1 MRTIAGGRTLAA
13 ETEGHELQG
22 HMSYLAL
29 IGGIALLLLC
39 GDLLVRG
46 AVGLAERLGIPAMII
61 GLTVVAFGTSAP
73 ELVVSVEAAL
83 ADAPGIAI
91 GNVVGSNIANVL
103 VVLGLPALIATTECD
118 QTDIV
123 RNSVY
128 VLVASLLFIV
138 LCFLGPLTV
147 WHGILLL
154 ALMVLFL
161 IETGRRAANHRNG
174 SAAKPGCRA
183 EMIEDI
189 DGVTGVPHRLW
200 SIFAFILLGLVGLPV
215 GANYT
220 VEAARHLAVQWGISE
235 AAIGLTVVALGTSLP
250 ELATTLVAAMR
261 RHCGLALGNVL
272 GSNLFNILA
281 IMGTASVVAPIAVP
295 ERFLQ
300 IDLWVM
306 LFATLLVMPFAVGR
320 RTLTRVPAAAF
331 VIAYVG
337 YIALVMV
344 PRQAAFAAGF

>member
-1 MRTIAGGRTLAA
+1 MI
-13 ETEGHELQG
+13 
-22 HMSYLAL
+22 YLGL

-73 ELVVSVEAAL
+73 EFVVSLKAAL
-83 ADAPGIAI
+83 ADSPGIAI

-128 VLVASLLFIV
+128 VLVATVLFIA
-138 LCFLGPLTV
+138 LSHLGPLSV
-147 WHGILLL
+147 WHGIVMLT
-154 ALMVLFL
+154 LMALFL
-161 IETGRRAANHRNG
+161 VETGRRASNHRNG
-174 SAAKPGCRA
+174 NAAKPGCGPQIV
-183 EMIEDI
+183 EEV
-189 DGVTGVPHRLW
+189 DGVSGVPHTLLGML
-200 SIFAFILLGLVGLPV
+200 ALILLGLIGLPV
-215 GANYT
+215 GAHLT
-220 VEAARHLAVQWGISE
+220 VDAARQLATQWGISE

-250 ELATTLVAAMR
+250 ELATTLVAAVR

-281 IMGTASVVAPIAVP
+281 IMGTASVITPIPVP
-295 ERFLQ
+295 QRFLDF
-300 IDLWVM
+300 DLWVM
-306 LFATLLVMPFAVGR
+306 LITTLMIMPFVIGR
-320 RTLTRVPAAAF
+320 RTLTRLPAFAF
-331 VIAYVG
+331 LVAYVA
-337 YIALVMV
+337 YIALVMM